1 MADMDEFNNDESEAN
16 ASTTAVGEAGP
27 IGSPKSETK
36 DRRTIPAG
44 LRVLLWFIGIIVVAV
59 AIISVASLP
68 GTTVFPA
75 VILGALILRIGYF
88 VLQQLATPPPPP
100 PDPGLLRKVKLLYRC
115 SLCGTEVRM
124 TSAIDED
131 PEPPR
136 HCMEDMDLVAPT
148 ME

>member
-1 MADMDEFNNDESEAN
+1 MAEMNELDNEGQTDDPPATQHLV
-16 ASTTAVGEAGP
+16 ARH
-27 IGSPKSETK
+27 K
-36 DRRTIPAG
+36 IPAG
-44 LRVLLWFIGIIVVAV
+44 LRVALWIVGVIAISLGIIA
-59 AIISVASLP
+59 AASLP

-100 PDPGLLRKVKLLYRC
+100 PDPGLLRKVKLTYRC

-124 TSAIDED
+124 TAATDED

-136 HCMEDMDLVAPT
+136 HCMEDMDLVAPV